1 MILGVTIRKLDAN
14 RVADLGKGRIDVMN
28 SPSLGAAK
36 EHALDAV
43 GKKAVAVEFTFVTKY
58 TSPERELAK
67 IEMGGDVIYM
77 GDDSQEI
84 LSHWKVNKAFP
95 VDFAVKILNA
105 TLRKCVT
112 KSIQLAEEFQ
122 LPPPI
127 DYPTVLKGEPP
138 NQDNNKKKPSA

>member
-1 MILGVTIRKLDAN
+1 MILGVTIRKLDAS
-14 RVADLGKGRIDVMN
+14 RSADLGKGRIDVMN

-58 TSPERELAK
+58 SSLEKELAK

-84 LSHWKVNKAFP
+84 LNHWKANKTLP
-95 VDFAVKILNA
+95 VDFAVKVLNA

-127 DYPTVLKGEPP
+127 DYPTVLKGEPK
-138 NQDNNKKKPSA
+138 QEKKKPSA